1 MTYCP
6 YCGNKIDSTSGNC
19 ACGWMPQSVDG
30 EGQYWSHAPLF
41 AATPALVSDG
51 LTKREL
57 FAAMMCA
64 ADTAGSE
71 GYVLEASRAEWAV
84 KQADA
89 LIAALNHSGDAT
101 KKGDCDARG

>member
-64 ADTAGSE
+64 ADAANPSVAMQNE
-71 GYVLEASRAEWAV
+71 QRAEWAV
-84 KQADA
+84 RQADA
-89 LIAALNHSGDAT
+89 LIAALNQSGDAT
-101 KKGDCDARG
+101 EKGRG